1 VSPDSPVGRA
11 LMGAKPGDEVKIEAP
26 SGAWRARILA
36 VSR

>member
-1 VSPDSPVGRA
+1 

-26 SGAWRARILA
+26 SGAWRARIVS